1 MARDFKVSMTL
12 EAKDDASRQVAR
24 ALKETT
30 GHAEKAAKAIKQQGK
45 AQQQAAASAAAA
57 AKQQARDS
65 IAASRAQLDEA
76 RRMQRAREALG
87 IRSEQA
93 IQREID
99 RTIASYNRLTR
110 AGTLSAREQARAYR
124 QMQHQVA
131 ELRREMKGVT
141 GLQRASAF
149 FSKGGAIVG
158 GAAAAGAAFVSPIR
172 NRMNYDER
180 LTEMANTAFSDADLK
195 GRQAGLQRLDKMI
208 RDNAMSSGLNK
219 ESVMDTVN
227 TLLASG
233 LKEDAVSKLLP
244 TITRYASAA
253 KADPNEL
260 ADIAVKARS
269 TFGISDDQMPTMLN
283 MAIAAGQSGNFELK
297 DMAKWLGQQMAFA
310 KKAGMSG
317 LEDFGKLLTLNE
329 LAAVTAGSSDQAGN
343 NVVNFLG
350 KLTSQDAANAAANVK
365 VSGNK
370 GIDLPGTLAEARK
383 NGIDQIEAFSR
394 MIDEVVK
401 SDKKYQQLQAKLKTL
416 PKDDKSGI
424 KETLEAMSAILE
436 GAGVGKILN
445 DQQALMA
452 MIAYRNGQGYKN
464 EIEKNINK
472 QRNLKPGEQ
481 GAGDVNFQFNKE
493 QGWFKA
499 QQFKNAK
506 EFAELDSIKSLS
518 DATGDAAGKV
528 AEWAEQYPTLTAA
541 VSGATTAIQGM
552 TQAAIAFA
560 GIKILTGGSAG
571 AAAGAA
577 AAGSAAGTAAKAG
590 SAFGWISKAL
600 GPAMAVTAAATFTSA
615 EEEDELLN
623 GEAKWKALRE
633 KYPQEVIDKARKKY
647 QPWYQFGRGY
657 ATENE
662 RWIKQYLETE
672 GLGLPTPQH
681 VMNAIQPV
689 TPQSTTA
696 TTPPPQPTAPS
707 SQVIRLEV
715 DGQVLAE
722 TVNRFNAQEGVRG

>member
-24 ALKETT
+24 ALKDTT
-30 GHAEKAAKAIKQQGK
+30 GHAEKAAKALKQQGK

-65 IAASRAQLDEA
+65 LAASRAQLDEA

-124 QMQHQVA
+124 QMRQQVT

-141 GLQRASAF
+141 GLQHANAF
-149 FSKGGAIVG
+149 WSKGGAIAG
-158 GAAAAGAAFVSPIR
+158 AAAAAGAAFVSPIR
-172 NRMNYDER
+172 NRMSYDER
-180 LTEMANTAFSDADLK
+180 LTAMANDAFNDKSAQE
-195 GRQAGLQRLDKMI
+195 RQAGKQRLDKLI
-208 RDNAMSSGLNK
+208 QKNVQTSGLNK
-219 ESVMDTVN
+219 EAVMAGAD
-227 TLLASG
+227 TLLKSG
-233 LKEDAVSKLLP
+233 VKEDDVTNLLP
-244 TITRYASAA
+244 MVTRYSVAA
-253 KADPNEL
+253 NAAPQ
-260 ADIAVKARS
+260 DIANVLTKMKD
-269 TFGISDDQMPTMLN
+269 FGIKEDDLQTALN
-283 MAIAAGQSGNFELK
+283 MVIASGQSGNFEVK
-297 DMAKWLGQQMAFA
+297 DMARYLPSQMALGS
-310 KKAGMSG
+310 KAGFYG
-317 LEDFGKLLTLNE
+317 LEGLKNILALNQV
-329 LAAVTAGSSDQAGN
+329 AVKTAGNNDEAGN
-343 NVVNFLG
+343 NVNNLLAKLNANDTDNNAKTISLGGNKVLNYTDTLLQANAKGMNSLEATSIIIDRIMAKDKRYQQVQRELNQLDPKNESGRRELLASLQHMIGGSVAG
-350 KLTSQDAANAAANVK
+350 KLFPDRQAMM
-365 VSGNK
+365 
-370 GIDLPGTLAEARK
+370 
-383 NGIDQIEAFSR
+383 AF
-394 MIDEVVK
+394 
-401 SDKKYQQLQAKLKTL
+401 L
-416 PKDDKSGI
+416 
-424 KETLEAMSAILE
+424 
-436 GAGVGKILN
+436 
-445 DQQALMA
+445 
-452 MIAYRNGQGYKN
+452 AYRYSGAYRESVEQD
-464 EIEKNINK
+464 IEK
-472 QRNLKPGEQ
+472 QRHLKPGEQ
-481 GAGDVNFQFNKE
+481 GAGDENFAFIS
-493 QGWFKA
+493 
-499 QQFKNAK
+499 QQDYFQLQKLNNSK
-506 EFAELDSIKSLS
+506 DLAELNAAKHL
-518 DATGDAAGKV
+518 TDAAGRTASPLV
-528 AEWAEQYPTLTAA
+528 ELAEQYPTLTAA

-600 GPAMAVTAAATFTSA
+600 GPAMAVTAAATFTTA